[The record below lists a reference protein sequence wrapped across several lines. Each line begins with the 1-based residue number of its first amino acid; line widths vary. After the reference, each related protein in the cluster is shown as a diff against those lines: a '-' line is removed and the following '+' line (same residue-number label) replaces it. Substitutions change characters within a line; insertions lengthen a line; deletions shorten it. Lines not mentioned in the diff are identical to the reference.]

1 MLEPITTITV
11 FGTPLGQIVGWI
23 LNLYYGGNLLKTF
36 GHQMPQRYINSRL
49 TDAEK
54 YALQKIRGSL
64 SKIAD
69 ALEGEKP
76 DKVQEHLT
84 ALTDALI
91 LRARAQFHV
100 GTGRWR
106 PESAQMLLEFCEEKP
121 DLPLSYPNEAG
132 RNDNLTPQ
140 PQVAAMLRST
150 LAPPITAEAAAQ
162 STKDAEA
169 LLSNARHYCI
179 FFDEMRELLEELFSL
194 RHEGV
199 CRKSAKDPLQSPER
213 RDIRARRADVKSRLK
228 AYQKRIGDLDQC
240 MNPPKVLNQ
249 IAGHIRDAYDL
260 QIQRH
265 AKDLSAF
272 GIEPALILPD
282 SLATAEPLSP
292 LAADDNLSELFRQFY
307 AVVHKRWDKAVLSRY
322 DKSMLL
328 SGKKLVPLRSPRNSG
343 YARIPRWTK
352 MRKTGRST
360 GDGITKIGLPTEIVK
375 QAIDGWLGEYRRTQV
390 IKLIKELEMTV
401 NTLQGN
407 VVYLEKE
414 LMLQL
419 DDITQAVEAEL
430 KELSESKPPED
441 QIQAHQAHQDLLAQM
456 LTVFKQVK
464 GQAQIRKFLK
474 EFNKPEKENAKDDD
488 EPTRDGAHTRRN
500 LPNGKRRRKRKR

>member
-1 MLEPITTITV
+1 MLEPITIV
-11 FGTPLGQIVGWI
+11 FGTGLGKIVGQI
-23 LNLYYGGNLLKTF
+23 LSLYYGGNLLKTF

-49 TDAEK
+49 ADAEK
-54 YALQKIRGSL
+54 DAHEKIRRSL
-64 SKIAD
+64 SKIAN
-69 ALEGEKP
+69 ALEGKEP
-76 DKVQEHLT
+76 EECLVRLT

-162 STKDAEA
+162 STRDAEV

-179 FFDEMRELLEELFSL
+179 LFDEMRELLVELFDL
-194 RHEGV
+194 RHKKV
-199 CRKSAKDPLQSPER
+199 RSKAAKDSRQSPVR
-213 RDIRARRADVKSRLK
+213 RDISARQKYVSSALK
-228 AYQKRIGDLDQC
+228 ARQKRIGDLDKR
-240 MNPPKVLNQ
+240 MNAPQVLNQ

-260 QIQRH
+260 QIQTH
-265 AKDLSAF
+265 AKNLSAF

-322 DKSMLL
+322 DKSMLR

-390 IKLIKELEMTV
+390 IKLIKELETTV
-401 NTLQGN
+401 NALQGD
-407 VVYLEKE
+407 VVHLEEE

-419 DDITQAVEAEL
+419 DDITQAIEAEQ
-430 KELSESKPPED
+430 KELSKSDPPD
-441 QIQAHQAHQDLLAQM
+441 DQAHQDHQDLLAQM
-456 LTVFKQVK
+456 LTVFKKVK
-464 GQAQIRKFLK
+464 GQAQTRELVKK
-474 EFNKPEKENAKDDD
+474 FNKQTKENAKDD
-488 EPTRDGAHTRRN
+488 EKPTRDGAHTRRN